1 MRCIVAAG
9 ATGTIAA
16 GTADGRSRILNAYGH
31 REKPSTQGASRG
43 HTPRA
48 RRFDAARPSVI
59 ITLRAVVI
67 CIPRRSGRRHLG
79 QFVAQP
85 AVKPAGRDVYGC
97 AHARKQRGR
106 AATHS
111 NDTAHCE
118 VVDKTSAEQVASLG
132 GWRCLDWGEIGKRSA
147 KGLGA
152 REKAT

>member
-1 MRCIVAAG
+1 MR
-9 ATGTIAA
+9 TGTER
-16 GTADGRSRILNAYGH
+16 RSL
-31 REKPSTQGASRG
+31 
-43 HTPRA
+43 A
-48 RRFDAARPSVI
+48 RKVPAVVTLLVLGVLMARPSVI

-97 AHARKQRGR
+97 AHARNQRGR
-106 AATHS
+106 ATTHS

-132 GWRCLDWGEIGKRSA
+132 GWRCLDLGEIGKRSA